1 MIRKMTRNLLQSALC
16 LCLAPLLV
24 AQQAVPPEAPASGVT
39 PAETFFAYRSSLNL
53 GAELGF
59 EPTGP
64 DKSYSPTYG
73 SLYGFATIPF
83 EVPLK
88 LTPVDPVAWTN
99 ATVGS
104 TLTFRVVSDVNVRK
118 GWVNR
123 STFADAYAGTLI
135 KATVTGV
142 REDKSRTRHGR
153 AEPRVKEVVL
163 GKSIKLELESPPG
176 GRARFN
182 VIAKNLA
189 IWSVKVPYYT
199 VVMVPEYVLL
209 MIACS
214 RGCDL

>member
-1 MIRKMTRNLLQSALC
+1 MTRNLLQSALC

-59 EPTGP
+59 EPTGL
-64 DKSYSPTYG
+64 DESYSPTYG
-73 SLYGFATIPF
+73 SLGGLAVIPF

-88 LTPVDPVAWTN
+88 LTPVDPVAWAN

-104 TLTFRVVSDVNVRK
+104 TLTFRVVNDVIVRK
-118 GWVNR
+118 GVFNAR
-123 STFADAYAGTLI
+123 SSYADAYAGTLI
-135 KATVTGV
+135 KATVAGV
-142 REDKSRTRHGR
+142 REGKSRTGHGR
-153 AEPRVKEVVL
+153 AEPRVKEIVC
-163 GKSIKLELESPPG
+163 GKSIKLELEGSPG
-176 GRARFN
+176 GRVRFN
-182 VIAKNLA
+182 WIAKNLA
-189 IWSVKVPYYT
+189 IWFVKVPFYT

-214 RGCDL
+214 

>member
-1 MIRKMTRNLLQSALC
+1 MIRSMLQTILC
-16 LCLAPLLV
+16 LVLCPLLV
-24 AQQAVPPEAPASGVT
+24 AQQAVPHEAPASVVT

-59 EPTGP
+59 DPARV
-64 DKSYSPTYG
+64 DSSYSPTYG
-73 SLYGFATIPF
+73 SLYGFAIIPF

-104 TLTFRVVSDVNVRK
+104 TLTFLVVNDVIVRK
-118 GWVNR
+118 GVFNR
-123 STFADAYAGTLI
+123 SSYADAYAGTLI
-135 KATVTGV
+135 KAKVVGV
-142 REDKSRTRHGR
+142 REGKSRTRHGR
-153 AEPRVKEVVL
+153 AEPRVKEVIL
-163 GKSIKLELESPPG
+163 GKSIKLELESSPG

-182 VIAKNLA
+182 LIAKNLA
-189 IWSVKVPYYT
+189 IWFVKVPYYT
-199 VVMVPEYVLL
+199 VVMVPEYALL